1 MAVRL
6 VPDWRH
12 AWTWLSMHAMAW
24 SAAILLAYTS
34 LPPAFI
40 ARVPEWAVNAIVAAV
55 LVLGMVGRLVD
66 QTPSNPSKPG
76 ATGENP

>member
-1 MAVRL
+1 MKL
-6 VPDWRH
+6 VADWREGWRW
-12 AWTWLSMHAMAW
+12 ASMHAMAW

-34 LPPAFI
+34 LPPSFI

-66 QTPSNPSKPG
+66 QTQSNPSKPDSTG
-76 ATGENP
+76 ANP

>member
-1 MAVRL
+1 MPRV
-6 VPDWRH
+6 VPDWRN
-12 AWTWLSMHAMAW
+12 AWRWLSMHAMAW

-34 LPPAFI
+34 LPPSFI

-66 QTPSNPSKPG
+66 QTQSNPSKTDPTG
-76 ATGENP
+76 ANP